1 MYRKVLKELEK
12 WKKSKDRKPL
22 ILSGA
27 RQVGKTWLLQHF
39 GEENYSSVVYINME
53 DTPGMEEVFAPDLD
67 VERILRAIENIK
79 NVRIIPGETL
89 LIFDEIQA
97 VPRALSSLK
106 YFCENAPEYHVAVAG
121 SLLGVALHSGTSF
134 PVGKV
139 DSVDVLPMDFYE
151 FLKAIGE
158 DGYAKVISG
167 EGVSLDESPVFHEK
181 LTDYLRAY
189 MVVGG
194 MPEAVDNYR
203 RGENFAKIREI
214 QAQII
219 DAYELDF
226 SKHAPNADT
235 PKIREIYDV
244 APTFLSRENKKF
256 VFNAIRESAR
266 AREYDSALLWMEDAG
281 LVSRVERVNAVKIPL
296 KAYASRNIFKLF
308 FSDIGLLGA
317 KAQIPPQ
324 TIMDSGVLFEEYK
337 GAFAEQFVFQELRA
351 RKTPTYYYSN
361 DDSKGEIDFLIQDE
375 DQIVPVEVKSGK
387 NLASVSL
394 NNFVS
399 KWDIPRGVKVSILP
413 YKKNDKID
421 NFPLY
426 LVSRI

>member
-1 MYRKVLKELEK
+1 M
-12 WKKSKDRKPL
+12 
-22 ILSGA
+22 
-27 RQVGKTWLLQHF
+27 
-39 GEENYSSVVYINME
+39 
-53 DTPGMEEVFAPDLD
+53 
-67 VERILRAIENIK
+67 
-79 NVRIIPGETL
+79 
-89 LIFDEIQA
+89 
-97 VPRALSSLK
+97 
-106 YFCENAPEYHVAVAG
+106 
-121 SLLGVALHSGTSF
+121 LGVALHSGTSF